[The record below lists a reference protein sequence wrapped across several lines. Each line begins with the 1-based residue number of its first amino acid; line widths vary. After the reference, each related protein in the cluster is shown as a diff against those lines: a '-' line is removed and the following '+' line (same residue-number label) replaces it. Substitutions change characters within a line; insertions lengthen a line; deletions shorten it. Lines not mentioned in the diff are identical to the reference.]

1 MHILHENLLIILFLF
16 YYSFLMET
24 IIWNAAVMK
33 TYRNI
38 SYMKL
43 TRILIDNILENV
55 LVSKVSNVFNNSTY
69 FINRQQNIKVSII
82 SVEFSLA

>member
-1 MHILHENLLIILFLF
+1 
-16 YYSFLMET
+16 
-24 IIWNAAVMK
+24 
-33 TYRNI
+33 
-38 SYMKL
+38 MKL